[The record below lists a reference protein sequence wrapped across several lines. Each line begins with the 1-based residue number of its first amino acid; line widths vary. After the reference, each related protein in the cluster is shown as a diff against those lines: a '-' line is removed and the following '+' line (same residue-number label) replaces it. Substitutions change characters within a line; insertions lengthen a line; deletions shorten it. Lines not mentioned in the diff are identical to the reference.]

1 LCNNQWNGKKNRND
15 QSLLHGKALPA
26 AASVIMLRTLLLSS
40 PFGANTPKKAPKRD
54 GGHGSPCPVL
64 ANHTTLRA
72 RTRIIREMAMKKKL
86 IPGAIVLLLASWFA
100 LDAVAAIILV

>member
-1 LCNNQWNGKKNRND
+1 MSLPCSGKPP
-15 QSLLHGKALPA
+15 H
-26 AASVIMLRTLLLSS
+26 VE
-40 PFGANTPKKAPKRD
+40 
-54 GGHGSPCPVL
+54 
-64 ANHTTLRA
+64 A